1 MEKRR
6 GSMSTNNSE
15 NSESAM
21 LDSLVTDFES
31 VLRALGEDPTREG
44 LSKTPERAAKAMKF
58 LTRGYEQDAEAILRS
73 AMFREDYSEMVIVKD
88 IELYSLCEHHIL
100 PFFGKAHVAYI
111 PNGYIVGLSKIP
123 RVIDVFARRLQVQE
137 RLTDQILHCIQD
149 TLNPLGAAIV
159 IEARHMCMMMRGVQK
174 QNSITT
180 TSAFTGEFQRVETR
194 NEFLNLIGS
203 KLL

>member
-1 MEKRR
+1 MPTIKSDNFEVEAPE
-6 GSMSTNNSE
+6 GLIE
-15 NSESAM
+15 
-21 LDSLVTDFES
+21 DFAS
-31 VLRALGEDPTREG
+31 VIRAVGEDPRREG

-58 LTRGYEQDAEAILRS
+58 LTQGYDQDAETILRS
-73 AMFREDYSEMVIVKD
+73 AMFREDYSEMVLVKD
-88 IELYSLCEHHIL
+88 IELYSLCEHHLL
-100 PFFGKAHVAYI
+100 PFYGKAHVAYI

-137 RLTDQILHCIQD
+137 RLTHQVLHCIQD
-149 TLNPLGAAIV
+149 TLSPLGVAIV

-203 KLL
+203 KLI